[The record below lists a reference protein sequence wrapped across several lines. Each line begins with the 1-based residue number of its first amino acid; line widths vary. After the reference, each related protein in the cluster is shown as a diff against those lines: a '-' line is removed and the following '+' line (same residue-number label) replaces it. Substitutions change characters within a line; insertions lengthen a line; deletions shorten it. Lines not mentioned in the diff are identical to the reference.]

1 MHIIKRL
8 FLVLFVLFACVGCDQ
23 STKLLAEA
31 TLPSVERLS
40 FVADTVRLQV
50 THNEGA
56 FLSFGATLPEAWR
69 LAALRIGVSAMLLAL
84 FAYTLLATKG
94 GLALLLPLALILAGG
109 TSNLI
114 DRFIHSGYVVDFI
127 NIGVG
132 QLRTGVFNVADVA
145 ITAGVLTLLVSNLHR
160 QEVGA

>member
-1 MHIIKRL
+1 M
-8 FLVLFVLFACVGCDQ
+8 
-23 STKLLAEA
+23 LAEA
-31 TLPSVERLS
+31 SLPSVERLS
-40 FVADTVRLQV
+40 FAADTVRLQV
-50 THNEGA
+50 AHNEGA

-84 FAYTLLATKG
+84 FAYRLATKG

-114 DRFIHSGYVVDFI
+114 DRFIHGGYVVDFI

-132 QLRTGVFNVADVA
+132 QLRTGIFNVADVT
-145 ITAGVLTLLVSNLHR
+145 ITAGVFMLLVSNLHR
-160 QEVGA
+160 KEVGA